1 VRGAHQVASIGT
13 EELIVYPV
21 EGNSGVRTPI
31 DVSEVI
37 AFEVHEQRLEIPL
50 ASAQNEFFAF
60 TVFDLAHERN
70 KFSR

>member
-1 VRGAHQVASIGT
+1 MRGAHQVASIGAV
-13 EELIVYPV
+13 ELIVDPV

-50 ASAQNEFFAF
+50 ASAQSEFFAF
-60 TVFDLAHERN
+60 AVFDLAH
-70 KFSR
+70 